1 MASPPSFLLC
11 CCSSGSLG
19 LAVHTR
25 LILNRLILCLR
36 FPRPRIRGMS
46 HHSQLVTIFFTDS
59 LKPAFYWVTSD
70 ASNRLESR
78 QLAMRVSVGEQ
89 QLCLL
94 RS

>member
-1 MASPPSFLLC
+1 
-11 CCSSGSLG
+11 
-19 LAVHTR
+19 
-25 LILNRLILCLR
+25 
-36 FPRPRIRGMS
+36 MS